1 MITKDLAP
9 LKCLHIVN
17 GFTIFTADDG
27 FQTFTAKGR
36 TIGIAPDI
44 VLRLNGEF
52 EKNGRYGKEFVF
64 DQWEEVLPTELHKMI
79 LFLGSKVIKGIGP
92 SLAQSIVSKFK
103 EKTYDILDSHSEE
116 LLTVPKIGK
125 KKAEKIFEETG
136 LQIIFEK
143 DLDKIRRKNIIVI
156 DANDKIKINN
166 RRII

>member
-1 MITKDLAP
+1 MEIVVTVGRIIYEN
-9 LKCLHIVN
+9 IVN
-17 GFTIFTADDG
+17 GFTIFVADDG

-36 TIGIAPDI
+36 TVGLAPDI

-92 SLAQSIVSKFK
+92 SLAQSIVTKFK

-125 KKAEKIFEETG
+125 KKAEKTFCPAG
-136 LQIIFEK
+136 
-143 DLDKIRRKNIIVI
+143 
-156 DANDKIKINN
+156 
-166 RRII
+166 